1 MPSQLCLQD
10 ASGNSIGTLVGRLA
24 HAHWNSFPGAL
35 DWAELGILQKLH
47 RFGKH
52 LARCQIGKL
61 DVKMIRFLRVFHRRA
76 VNAAVSCRCVST
88 GGPSST
94 YESLVSNGSIIADKV
109 QLKAVTELQQLYDK
123 ILEYKAVGSSINSRF
138 LT

>member
-1 MPSQLCLQD
+1 L
-10 ASGNSIGTLVGRLA
+10 GGTWHPPKIAPIRKT
-24 HAHWNSFPGAL
+24 PR
-35 DWAELGILQKLH
+35 K
-47 RFGKH
+47 
-52 LARCQIGKL
+52 ARCQIGKL
-61 DVKMIRFLRVFHRRA
+61 DVKMIRFLRVFHRPA
-76 VNAAVSCRCVST
+76 VNAAVSCRCAST

>member
-1 MPSQLCLQD
+1 
-10 ASGNSIGTLVGRLA
+10 
-24 HAHWNSFPGAL
+24 
-35 DWAELGILQKLH
+35 
-47 RFGKH
+47 
-52 LARCQIGKL
+52 
-61 DVKMIRFLRVFHRRA
+61 MIRFLRVFHRRA

-123 ILEYKAVGSSINSRF
+123 ILEYKAVGSFINSRF

>member
-1 MPSQLCLQD
+1 
-10 ASGNSIGTLVGRLA
+10 
-24 HAHWNSFPGAL
+24 
-35 DWAELGILQKLH
+35 
-47 RFGKH
+47 
-52 LARCQIGKL
+52 
-61 DVKMIRFLRVFHRRA
+61 MIRFLRVFHRPA
-76 VNAAVSCRCVST
+76 VNAAVSCRCAST

>member
-1 MPSQLCLQD
+1 
-10 ASGNSIGTLVGRLA
+10 
-24 HAHWNSFPGAL
+24 
-35 DWAELGILQKLH
+35 
-47 RFGKH
+47 
-52 LARCQIGKL
+52 
-61 DVKMIRFLRVFHRRA
+61 MIRFLRVFHRTTG
-76 VNAAVSCRCVST
+76 NAAVSCRCMST

-123 ILEYKAVGSSINSRF
+123 ILEYKVVGLFINSRF